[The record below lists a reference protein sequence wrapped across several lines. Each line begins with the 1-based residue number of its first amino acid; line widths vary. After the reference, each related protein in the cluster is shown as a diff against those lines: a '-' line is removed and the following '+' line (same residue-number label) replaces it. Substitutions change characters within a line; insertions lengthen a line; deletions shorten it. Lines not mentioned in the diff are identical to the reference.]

1 MLHETYAI
9 LAEALS
15 DPTPCLPPGFS
26 GPVSTALGWVKA
38 LSLVIGVV
46 ALVRIG
52 VHILRQQGD
61 GVIEQNK
68 QGLIEIENVSSSAV
82 KWMPDIDMD
91 TVMLSIR
98 AVPSFQSPP
107 P

>member
-9 LAEALS
+9 LAETLS

-61 GVIEQNK
+61 GVP
-68 QGLIEIENVSSSAV
+68 A
-82 KWMPDIDMD
+82 
-91 TVMLSIR
+91 
-98 AVPSFQSPP
+98 SPP
-107 P
+107 AADPTSDRSARSSRSATSRSATPRPPT

>member
-1 MLHETYAI
+1 MLHETCVI
-9 LAEALS
+9 LAETLS

-61 GVIEQNK
+61 GVPDRDDTFDKLVNWVI
-68 QGLIEIENVSSSAV
+68 GIFLGAALSPSSPHSAC
-82 KWMPDIDMD
+82 
-91 TVMLSIR
+91 
-98 AVPSFQSPP
+98 PSPQAAEKKP
-107 P
+107 

>member
-9 LAEALS
+9 LAETLS

-46 ALVRIG
+46 ALVIAG
-52 VHILRQQGD
+52 GAVVLAMNPPFQGD
-61 GVIEQNK
+61 GTPTPTASA
-68 QGLIEIENVSSSAV
+68 SSTAKPTASA
-82 KWMPDIDMD
+82 
-91 TVMLSIR
+91 T
-98 AVPSFQSPP
+98 PSPTAP
-107 P
+107 C

>member
-1 MLHETYAI
+1 MLHETCVI
-9 LAEALS
+9 LAETLS

-52 VHILRQQGD
+52 VSKVSACQTATTPST
-61 GVIEQNK
+61 
-68 QGLIEIENVSSSAV
+68 SSS
-82 KWMPDIDMD
+82 
-91 TVMLSIR
+91 TG
-98 AVPSFQSPP
+98 
-107 P
+107 

>member
-1 MLHETYAI
+1 MLHETYMI

-26 GPVSTALGWVKA
+26 ARYPPPWAWVKA

-61 GVIEQNK
+61 GVPDRDDTST
-68 QGLIEIENVSSSAV
+68 SSS
-82 KWMPDIDMD
+82 
-91 TVMLSIR
+91 TG
-98 AVPSFQSPP
+98 
-107 P
+107 

>member
-1 MLHETYAI
+1 MLHETYMI
-9 LAEALS
+9 LAETLS

-61 GVIEQNK
+61 GVPDRGIFLGAGAVAILAAL
-68 QGLIEIENVSSSAV
+68 GLSVTASC
-82 KWMPDIDMD
+82 
-91 TVMLSIR
+91 
-98 AVPSFQSPP
+98 
-107 P
+107 

>member
-1 MLHETYAI
+1 MLHETYVI
-9 LAEALS
+9 LAETLS

-61 GVIEQNK
+61 GVPRPRRHLRQAR
-68 QGLIEIENVSSSAV
+68 QLGDRHLPRCGRCRHSRR
-82 KWMPDIDMD
+82 
-91 TVMLSIR
+91 TRLSVT
-98 AVPSFQSPP
+98 ASC
-107 P
+107 

>member
-1 MLHETYAI
+1 MLHETYVI
-9 LAEALS
+9 LAETLS
-15 DPTPCLPPGFS
+15 DP

-61 GVIEQNK
+61 GVPDRDDTFDKLVNWVIGIFLGAGAVAILAAL
-68 QGLIEIENVSSSAV
+68 GLSVTASC
-82 KWMPDIDMD
+82 
-91 TVMLSIR
+91 
-98 AVPSFQSPP
+98 
-107 P
+107 

>member
-1 MLHETYAI
+1 MLHETYVI
-9 LAEALS
+9 LAETLS

-52 VHILRQQGD
+52 VPDRDDTFDKLVNWVIGIFLGAGAVAILAAL
-61 GVIEQNK
+61 
-68 QGLIEIENVSSSAV
+68 GLSVTASC
-82 KWMPDIDMD
+82 
-91 TVMLSIR
+91 
-98 AVPSFQSPP
+98 
-107 P
+107 

>member
-1 MLHETYAI
+1 MLHETYVI
-9 LAEALS
+9 LAETLS

-61 GVIEQNK
+61 GVPDRDDTFDK
-68 QGLIEIENVSSSAV
+68 LINWVVGIFIVAGALAFMSALG
-82 KWMPDIDMD
+82 
-91 TVMLSIR
+91 LSI
-98 AVPSFQSPP
+98 AESC
-107 P
+107 

>member
-1 MLHETYAI
+1 MLHETYMI

-46 ALVRIG
+46 ESLTKAYIG
-52 VHILRQQGD
+52 TITG
-61 GVIEQNK
+61 GVITSAFSDAIVFGILIIVLLVK
-68 QGLIEIENVSSSAV
+68 PSGLMGEPETEKV
-82 KWMPDIDMD
+82 
-91 TVMLSIR
+91 
-98 AVPSFQSPP
+98 
-107 P
+107 

>member
-46 ALVRIG
+46 ALVRDRKSTRLNSS
-52 VHILRQQGD
+52 HSRA
-61 GVIEQNK
+61 
-68 QGLIEIENVSSSAV
+68 SRMPSSA
-82 KWMPDIDMD
+82 
-91 TVMLSIR
+91 
-98 AVPSFQSPP
+98 
-107 P
+107 

>member
-1 MLHETYAI
+1 MLHETCVI
-9 LAEALS
+9 LAETLS

-46 ALVRIG
+46 ALVRVG

-61 GVIEQNK
+61 GVPDRDDTFDKLVNWVIGIFLGAGAVAILAAL
-68 QGLIEIENVSSSAV
+68 GLSVTASC
-82 KWMPDIDMD
+82 
-91 TVMLSIR
+91 
-98 AVPSFQSPP
+98 
-107 P
+107 

>member
-1 MLHETYAI
+1 MLHETCVI
-9 LAEALS
+9 LAETLS

-61 GVIEQNK
+61 DTFDKLVNWVIGIFLGAGAVAILAAL
-68 QGLIEIENVSSSAV
+68 GLSVTASC
-82 KWMPDIDMD
+82 
-91 TVMLSIR
+91 
-98 AVPSFQSPP
+98 
-107 P
+107 

>member
-1 MLHETYAI
+1 MLHETCANPRR
-9 LAEALS
+9 
-15 DPTPCLPPGFS
+15 DPFRPDPVPASGIS

-61 GVIEQNK
+61 GVPDRDDTFDKLVNWAIGIFLGAGAVAILAAL
-68 QGLIEIENVSSSAV
+68 GLSVTASC
-82 KWMPDIDMD
+82 
-91 TVMLSIR
+91 
-98 AVPSFQSPP
+98 
-107 P
+107 

>member
-1 MLHETYAI
+1 MLHETCVI

-15 DPTPCLPPGFS
+15 DPTPCLPP

-61 GVIEQNK
+61 GVPDRDDTFDKLVNWVIGIFLGAGAVAILAAL
-68 QGLIEIENVSSSAV
+68 GLSVTASC
-82 KWMPDIDMD
+82 
-91 TVMLSIR
+91 
-98 AVPSFQSPP
+98 
-107 P
+107 

>member
-9 LAEALS
+9 LAETLS

-26 GPVSTALGWVKA
+26 GPVSTALKA

-61 GVIEQNK
+61 GVPDRDDTFDKLVNWVIGIFLGAGAVAILAAL
-68 QGLIEIENVSSSAV
+68 GLSVTASC
-82 KWMPDIDMD
+82 
-91 TVMLSIR
+91 
-98 AVPSFQSPP
+98 
-107 P
+107 

>member
-1 MLHETYAI
+1 MLHETCVI
-9 LAEALS
+9 LAETLS
-15 DPTPCLPPGFS
+15 APPPCLPPGFS

-61 GVIEQNK
+61 GVPDRDDTFDKLVNWVIGIFLGAGAVAILAAL
-68 QGLIEIENVSSSAV
+68 GLSVTASC
-82 KWMPDIDMD
+82 
-91 TVMLSIR
+91 
-98 AVPSFQSPP
+98 
-107 P
+107 

>member
-1 MLHETYAI
+1 MRDPRRDPFRPDPVPASGI
-9 LAEALS
+9 L
-15 DPTPCLPPGFS
+15 

-61 GVIEQNK
+61 GVPDRDDTFDKLVNWVIGIFLGAGAVAILAAL
-68 QGLIEIENVSSSAV
+68 GLSVTASC
-82 KWMPDIDMD
+82 
-91 TVMLSIR
+91 
-98 AVPSFQSPP
+98 
-107 P
+107 